1 MQNNYRQF
9 DVKHLNC
16 IAAGRAARCCTDG
29 VAPIL
34 FLLPR
39 TTGLLQMGIGAQPVV
54 LCYHAMMSANDQP
67 LQQPAQSG
75 SAHIFFCHGARDA
88 RWREPFDAI
97 VSDFEQ
103 HCPSAPVALAF
114 LEFMKPSLDEVI
126 DRFAADGFTSIRILT
141 LFLAAGGHTR
151 RDLTAIVEG
160 AAERWPACQFDVSP
174 TLTESAEIRHAIVR
188 WAAQEAV
195 PGGVAAGD

>member
-1 MQNNYRQF
+1 
-9 DVKHLNC
+9 
-16 IAAGRAARCCTDG
+16 
-29 VAPIL
+29 
-34 FLLPR
+34 
-39 TTGLLQMGIGAQPVV
+39 
-54 LCYHAMMSANDQP
+54 
-67 LQQPAQSG
+67 
-75 SAHIFFCHGARDA
+75 
-88 RWREPFDAI
+88 
-97 VSDFEQ
+97 
-103 HCPSAPVALAF
+103 
-114 LEFMKPSLDEVI
+114 MKPSLDEVI